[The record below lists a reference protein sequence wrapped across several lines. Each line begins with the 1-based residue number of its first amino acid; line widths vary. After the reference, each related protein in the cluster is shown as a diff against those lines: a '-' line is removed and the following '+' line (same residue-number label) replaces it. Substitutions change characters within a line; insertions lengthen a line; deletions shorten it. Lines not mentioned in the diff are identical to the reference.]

1 MTIRRRPSAGGWP
14 SAGGLA
20 RHKQPRPPLPSPGFE
35 LLQQGPDL
43 HGYRLAGQRLYG
55 IYPAPVRCG
64 AIGGSEPRAAAK
76 VLDAAGRPSFLGGN
90 FEKMRVQHGQAHD
103 VAVVQA
109 VLGLRQRWPH
119 WGPKKLRV
127 KLVEH
132 HPELPVPA
140 ASTIGEWLRREGVVG
155 RSRRRRRCPPYTQPF
170 AAVSAANDVWCTDFK
185 GWFRTSDGRRCDP
198 FTLTDAHS
206 RYLLRCQAVARPD
219 EANVRPIFEAAFKEQ
234 GLPLAIRSDNG
245 PPFASPGVGGL
256 SRLAVWWIKLGI
268 RPERIVAGKP
278 QQNGRHE
285 RVHHTV
291 NQETA
296 TPPAASVA
304 AQQERFDGF
313 RAVYNNERPHEA
325 LGQQTP
331 ALLYEPSPRPYPD
344 RVEDPHY
351 GDDVAVRR
359 VRSTGQIKW
368 AGELIFVGEAL
379 IGEPVGIRET
389 EGGDWLVRYADVE
402 LGYIHPQRRRL
413 SPRPLRGVSK
423 PGDLMD
429 IADAITTTPQAQ
441 PPQHP

>member
-1 MTIRRRPSAGGWP
+1 MPWKATCHMDERMQFIARVLAGEDEMTALCREYGVSRKTGYKWLGRYITEGA
-14 SAGGLA
+14 AGLA
-20 RHKQPRPPLPSPGFE
+20 ERSRAPL
-35 LLQQGPDL
+35 
-43 HGYRLAGQRLYG
+43 
-55 IYPAPVRCG
+55 
-64 AIGGSEPRAAAK
+64 
-76 VLDAAGRPSFLGGN
+76 
-90 FEKMRVQHGQAHD
+90 QHGQAHD
-103 VAVVQA
+103 LAVVQA

-140 ASTIGEWLRREGVVG
+140 ASTIGEWLRREGVAG
-155 RSRRRRRCPPYTQPF
+155 RSRQRRRCPPYTQPF

-185 GWFRTSDGRRCDP
+185 GWFRTGDGRRCDP

-219 EANVRPIFEAAFKEQ
+219 EENVRPIFEAAFKEQ

-278 QQNGRHE
+278 QQNGRHD
-285 RVHHTV
+285 RVHRTL

-304 AQQERFDGF
+304 AQQTRFDAF

-344 RVEDPHY
+344 RVEHPHY
-351 GDDVAVRR
+351 GEEVAVRR

-402 LGYIHPQRRRL
+402 LGYIHPQRPRL